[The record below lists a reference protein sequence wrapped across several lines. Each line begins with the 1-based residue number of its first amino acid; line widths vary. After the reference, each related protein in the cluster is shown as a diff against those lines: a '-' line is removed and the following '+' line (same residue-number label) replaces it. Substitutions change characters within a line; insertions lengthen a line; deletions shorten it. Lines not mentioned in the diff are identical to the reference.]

1 MSSANV
7 ETIELSLLRGNSFT
21 LADREARRAIPELPG
36 NLSLVGW
43 WDEHRASGGPVEVCG
58 DQSHACVASY
68 AEHHG
73 AAYHVL
79 VNEGAYEFFYATTPG
94 GTRTLDASAL
104 ADVHRDL
111 VLDQHENV
119 QGG

>member
-1 MSSANV
+1 MFGANV
-7 ETIELSLLRGNSFT
+7 QTIELSLTRGNSFT
-21 LADREARRAIPELPG
+21 LADREARRAVPELTS
-36 NLSLVGW
+36 NLRLVGW
-43 WDEHRASGGPVEVCG
+43 WDENRRSGGPVEACG
-58 DQSHACVASY
+58 DQSHACVTSY

-79 VNEGAYEFFYATTPG
+79 VNEGTYEFFYATTPR
-94 GTRTLDASAL
+94 GTETLDSRVL

-111 VLDQHENV
+111 VLDQYENV